1 MHEEIDKEV
10 LGGLGY
16 RDFCGC
22 SCMYVCTCVLRVYMY
37 VTVHECL
44 YAEVNTWLIII
55 ILLLWCIHPQGVL
68 ELSSICSDNIIMYHK
83 IELNAKRV

>member
-1 MHEEIDKEV
+1 MNEEIDEEV

-22 SCMYVCTCVLRVYMY
+22 STVHACLYMCIESCVHVC
-37 VTVHECL
+37 TVHECL

-55 ILLLWCIHPQGVL
+55 ILSSLMVPLSTRLVEVVIHLQ
-68 ELSSICSDNIIMYHK
+68 
-83 IELNAKRV
+83 